1 MPRELDVY
9 TGQLTVLSSFYSKFR
24 WGGVVT
30 CGNVSQLLDEHKIF
44 YWTKLVLLQDQTVKG
59 MAGKSMPQTAF
70 ISQMLC

>member
-1 MPRELDVY
+1 MSILANSLFLAVF
-9 TGQLTVLSSFYSKFR
+9 TQNLG
-24 WGGVVT
+24 GGVVT